1 MPSDK
6 MTMIYDGIV
15 MPTDE
20 VKMRKKN
27 EVVHITLSGG
37 ARVKGHRD
45 LIEAARVLLGRG
57 VENFYIK
64 IAGRFVDEEYLA
76 RLKELVIEYDEIKD
90 GLGKLFEMFYRD
102 EICNRSLFICDSQK
116 ITYMDIMNICAA
128 FEAQFRESYGNKYKI
143 QKQEDVKNKL
153 VKFIENHKTEL
164 INENEEEA

>member
-1 MPSDK
+1 MLGIPVVWHLREFAEINEDTPFFRNREEAYKLIAQSDRIVCVSRCIKEFYSQFMPSDK

-76 RLKELVIEYDEIKD
+76 RLKELVIEY
-90 GLGKLFEMFYRD
+90 GLDSRIE
-102 EICNRSLFICDSQK
+102 FIGFQK
-116 ITYMDIMNICAA
+116 HMIS
-128 FEAQFRESYGNKYKI
+128 SY
-143 QKQEDVKNKL
+143 
-153 VKFIENHKTEL
+153 
-164 INENEEEA
+164 